1 MDGTLRRATRRVTR
15 QGKQQEDNTPGPT
28 MRRTT
33 CGADDGNNKDNV
45 PGPCADNEEDKTLGL
60 VMTTRRRIPW
70 GW

>member
-1 MDGTLRRATRRVTR
+1 MDGTLRRATRRITR

-33 CGADDGNNKDNV
+33 YRAGEGNNKENA
-45 PGPCADNEEDKTLGL
+45 PGPCADNKEDNTLGL
-60 VMTTRRRIPW
+60 TMTTRRTILW